1 MFSPEDSP
9 SSWQSCVL
17 FRESD
22 FCSGRVWLDT
32 SEQVSAEHFSPDVAV
47 GDLWSFLVCTEDF
60 STSYLAA

>member
-1 MFSPEDSP
+1 MFSPGGGP

-17 FRESD
+17 FWEGD
-22 FCSGRVWLDT
+22 FCSLRVWSDT

-47 GDLWSFLVCTEDF
+47 GDLWRFLVCTEDF